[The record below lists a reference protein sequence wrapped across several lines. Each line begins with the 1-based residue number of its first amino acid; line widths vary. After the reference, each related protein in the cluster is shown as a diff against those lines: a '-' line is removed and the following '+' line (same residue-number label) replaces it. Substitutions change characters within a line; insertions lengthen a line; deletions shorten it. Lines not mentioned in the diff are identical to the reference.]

1 MKNKIT
7 QVQKRV
13 KIISHITS
21 RGKGRKIGK
30 TWLDLEAQSSRLIS
44 GVVLGSQGMIPEFN
58 KYLQEGKKR
67 KEGGVGHGKDAKEY
81 KK

>member
-1 MKNKIT
+1 M
-7 QVQKRV
+7 QKRV
-13 KIISHITS
+13 KIISHRTS

-67 KEGGVGHGKDAKEY
+67 KGGGVGLGRMQRSTKNRGERK
-81 KK
+81 